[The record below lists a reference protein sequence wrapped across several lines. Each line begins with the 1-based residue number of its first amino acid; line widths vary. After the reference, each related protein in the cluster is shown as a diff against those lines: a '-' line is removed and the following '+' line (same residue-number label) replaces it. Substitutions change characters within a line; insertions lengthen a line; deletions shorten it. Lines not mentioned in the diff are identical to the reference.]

1 MPVEISYREAR
12 NNFATVLD
20 RVVDDCE
27 VVIVNR
33 PGHKKVALIRT
44 EELSRIVEAVSRST
58 SQKHRQPTKKS
69 DLKRKNTD

>member
-27 VVIVNR
+27 VIVIRR
-33 PGHKKVALIRT
+33 PGKKKVALIDT
-44 EELSRIVEAVSRST
+44 AELSRLLENLNLLK
-58 SQKHRQPTKKS
+58 SQEDRCPVNS
-69 DLKRKNTD
+69 VVAFDN